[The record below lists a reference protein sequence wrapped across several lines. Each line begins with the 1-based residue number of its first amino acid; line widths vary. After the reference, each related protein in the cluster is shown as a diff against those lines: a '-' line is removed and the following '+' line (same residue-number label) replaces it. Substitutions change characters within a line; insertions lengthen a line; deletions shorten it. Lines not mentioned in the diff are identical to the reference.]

1 MTSCMSNITSDKNQ
15 RMLLDLLTL
24 IGIDLREI
32 FWSANTESHAET
44 SCEHEMLLF
53 TVKFL
58 HISGNIGVRISKI

>member
-1 MTSCMSNITSDKNQ
+1 
-15 RMLLDLLTL
+15 MLLDLLTL